1 MAQVTVEE
9 LKRLLVE
16 NCVLKVNL
24 DEISE
29 DTPLFGP
36 NSIGLDSLDALQMTV
51 AIEQN
56 YGRVIPDSNVARQA
70 LQSLRALREWLAQ
83 QPSQSQ
89 QTA

>member
-1 MAQVTVEE
+1 MAQVTADD

-36 NSIGLDSLDALQMTV
+36 NSVGLDSLDALQICLAV
-51 AIEQN
+51 KDHWDVRIE
-56 YGRVIPDSNVARQA
+56 GGPEARIA
-70 LQSLRALREWLAQ
+70 LASVTSLAQ
-83 QPSQSQ
+83 
-89 QTA
+89 TIIDAKAVVA

>member
-1 MAQVTVEE
+1 MAQVTADE

-24 DEISE
+24 EEISE

-36 NSIGLDSLDALQMTV
+36 NSVGLDSLDALQMTV

-56 YGRVIPDSNVARQA
+56 YGRIIPDSNVARQV
-70 LQSLRALREWLAQ
+70 LQSLRSLREWLAQ
-83 QPSQSQ
+83 QPAQSQ
-89 QTA
+89 QNA